1 MLALFLDHS
10 PMFVAGE
17 IVLGLSLVLFIG
29 TLIAAIGDR
38 ASEASQLREAS
49 HPEPKIVRRFVGDG
63 VQARSNLPRRALAT
77 RPVVRPWPRRS

>member
-1 MLALFLDHS
+1 
-10 PMFVAGE
+10 
-17 IVLGLSLVLFIG
+17 
-29 TLIAAIGDR
+29 
-38 ASEASQLREAS
+38 LREAS